1 MIHTPDTDVFLLTI
15 NIADVKNQLDG
26 KVSEQ
31 NINYVLEVL
40 PGLYAFTSY
49 NTVRAFSGKGKI
61 KAWKIMLK
69 YESFSITR
77 TRAWRKQR
85 DLWATRVVCILYD
98 HK

>member
-49 NTVRAFSGKGKI
+49 NTVRAFS
-61 KAWKIMLK
+61 
-69 YESFSITR
+69 
-77 TRAWRKQR
+77 
-85 DLWATRVVCILYD
+85 
-98 HK
+98 